1 MSKLILCLDIGN
13 SYIAGF
19 EYNQSEHRFVNDWKL
34 AVSDWFSL
42 PNEDQYEFVYV
53 ASVVPELSS
62 KMQEMYPK
70 KVIDINFQLIN
81 GIDIELD
88 DPIQVGIDRLMNALS
103 AYQKYQMELLI
114 LDLGTALT
122 GCYVTQSGQYKGGF
136 ILPGLEL
143 SSRSLADHTAKIP
156 KVTLSS
162 TQDLYGKDTE
172 SAVRVGVM
180 KGYQHLINGFIDE
193 YRFTYPNIKVIGT
206 GAGIK
211 YLNDLRID
219 EFEPYLIRDAF
230 SYLIRSN
237 KV

>member
-103 AYQKYQMELLI
+103 AYQKYQM
-114 LDLGTALT
+114 
-122 GCYVTQSGQYKGGF
+122 
-136 ILPGLEL
+136 
-143 SSRSLADHTAKIP
+143 
-156 KVTLSS
+156 
-162 TQDLYGKDTE
+162 
-172 SAVRVGVM
+172 
-180 KGYQHLINGFIDE
+180 
-193 YRFTYPNIKVIGT
+193 
-206 GAGIK
+206 
-211 YLNDLRID
+211 
-219 EFEPYLIRDAF
+219 
-230 SYLIRSN
+230 
-237 KV
+237 